1 MAEIKSKSDKLP
13 EKETIKQMNA
23 TNDLFKRIHF
33 EQLKHDQVFPFN
45 PYYVVEADF
54 YKKMATAEGRQ
65 KRNAIQASA
74 YEFHFGDWYMS
85 DSALFI
91 MAMVFADLISIILLL
106 IGVENA
112 FFGMIA
118 FTFFGVMVLVETES
132 IDFMK
137 GTPIPELKGQIQKD
151 IKGNI
156 VVKDNTELKAFMDW
170 ISHLNVR
177 VTSKETNKRYEMML
191 IPSMIYTRLRH
202 FNYPEKNGLEFSGTL
217 ALDTYVHIKQN
228 LPLALAVATNPDT
241 PGPAKYDAECSIE
254 QMTAAYLGQIII
266 DYIEGSKE
274 EREHK
279 AHEAALLKEQIKLER
294 KRAERP
300 TKAED
305 IVL

>member
-1 MAEIKSKSDKLP
+1 MFKFKSKANA
-13 EKETIKQMNA
+13 EKETIEQMNA
-23 TNDLFKRIHF
+23 TTDLFKSKRTYF
-33 EQLKHDQVFPFN
+33 EQLKHDQVFPIRA
-45 PYYVVEADF
+45 YYLVEAEF

-65 KRNAIQASA
+65 KRNAIQASD
-74 YEFHFGDWYMS
+74 YKLHVGDLYMS
-85 DSALFI
+85 DSVLFI
-91 MAMVFADLISIILLL
+91 IAMGFAALISSVLLL
-106 IGVENA
+106 IGIENA
-112 FFGMIA
+112 FLGIIA
-118 FTFFGVMVLVETES
+118 FTFFGLMVLTETEA
-132 IDFMK
+132 IDFTK
-137 GTPIPELKGQIQKD
+137 GKPIPELTGQIQKD

-202 FNYPEKNGLEFSGTL
+202 FNYPEKNGLEVSGTL

-294 KRAERP
+294 KRAEHS

>member
-1 MAEIKSKSDKLP
+1 MFKFKSKADA
-13 EKETIKQMNA
+13 EKETIEQMNV
-23 TNDLFKRIHF
+23 TTDLFKSKRIHF

-45 PYYVVEADF
+45 AYYLVEAEF

-65 KRNAIQASA
+65 KRNAIQASD
-74 YEFHFGDWYMS
+74 YKFHVGDWYMS
-85 DSALFI
+85 DSVLFI
-91 MAMVFADLISIILLL
+91 MAMGFAALISSVLLL

-112 FFGMIA
+112 FLGIIA
-118 FTFFGVMVLVETES
+118 FTFFGVTALMETEA
-132 IDFMK
+132 IDFAK
-137 GTPIPELKGQIQKD
+137 GKPIPELKGQIQMD
-151 IKGNI
+151 TKGNI
-156 VVKDNTELKAFMDW
+156 GVKDNTELKAFMDW

-279 AHEAALLKEQIKLER
+279 VHEAALLKEQIKLER
-294 KRAERP
+294 ERAERP